1 MAQQSNNDPSEDYRQ
16 QQVSSTYT
24 FHEILLIFCAGEAQT

>member
-1 MAQQSNNDPSEDYRQ
+1 MAQQSNNDRPNDYRQ

-24 FHEILLIFCAGEAQT
+24 FHEILLIFCSGEAQT